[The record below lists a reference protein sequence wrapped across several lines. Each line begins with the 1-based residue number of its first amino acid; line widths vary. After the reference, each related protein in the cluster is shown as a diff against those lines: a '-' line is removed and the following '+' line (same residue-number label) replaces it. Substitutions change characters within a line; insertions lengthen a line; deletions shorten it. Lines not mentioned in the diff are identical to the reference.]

1 MIVILVFIIS
11 VLVTIIINRLLLA
24 FSKNLGTRG
33 EERIQVRWAST
44 TKPSLGGFAFY
55 IIFLG
60 LISTTGLM
68 ENEYLILSKKQMMG
82 CFIAISL
89 GFAIGF
95 ADDTYNTNP
104 RLKAIGQ
111 LACAFVLFFF
121 DIQVN
126 LFEGYAL
133 LNFLVTS
140 FWVIGLMNSINM
152 LDNMDGVTATVSL
165 LIICIFIFFM
175 LINTLIDIHVLIILV
190 GVCGSLLGFLYHN
203 WYPSKMYMGDAGS
216 QFLGIFLAIFSIVFL
231 WKEPGLNDYG
241 GFFSKISIPLLVFII
256 PLIDTFTVVFYRLKR
271 KSSPFKGGADH
282 TTHHLVYYGFSER
295 TVVFIFVAIYVIVLF
310 IIFYMFNFEFMKN
323 NQNFVTYLF
332 MALIFGI
339 IQYFYS
345 KGALKINVKKAKR
358 NVQSRKSIY
367 EKIVSKIHMSKV

>member
-33 EERIQVRWAST
+33 DEKIQVRWAST

-82 CFIAISL
+82 CFLAISL

-126 LFEGYAL
+126 LFEGYEL

-165 LIICIFIFFM
+165 LITFIFIFFM
-175 LINTLIDIHVLIILV
+175 LMSMSIDLHVLIILV

-216 QFLGIFLAIFSIVFL
+216 QFLGIFLAIFSIIFL
-231 WKEPGLNDYG
+231 WKEPGLNDNS
-241 GFFSKISIPLLVFII
+241 GFFSKISMPLLVFII
-256 PLIDTFTVVFYRLKR
+256 PFIDTFTVIFYRLKR

-295 TVVFIFVAIYVIVLF
+295 MVVFIFVTVYLLVLLIIYNIL
-310 IIFYMFNFEFMKN
+310 NFEYIMEI
-323 NQNFVTYLF
+323 QNIVTYSF
-332 MALIFGI
+332 MALIFVT

-345 KGALKINVKKAKR
+345 RGALKINVKNVKK

-367 EKIVSKIHMSKV
+367 EKIVSKI